1 MNVSEIKLIEDFFG
15 VPESRD
21 ERDAH
26 EDPVLRRWQIIKRI
40 TLIALL
46 AGAFLFYY
54 LLDKL
59 QQGFSAV

>member
-1 MNVSEIKLIEDFFG
+1 MNVSEIRLLEDFFG
-15 VPESRD
+15 VPETRERRD
-21 ERDAH
+21 VH

-59 QQGFSAV
+59 QQGLSAV